1 MSLRKVN
8 RLQDPA
14 LSQVQNLDNL
24 YIVKEKRQVWINLF
38 LEKNQKGRSVIY
50 QLFMREKEPMEP

>member
-1 MSLRKVN
+1 MFHRKAN
-8 RLQDPA
+8 HWQDPTK
-14 LSQVQNLDNL
+14 SQVQNSDNL
-24 YIVKEKRQVWINLF
+24 YIVSEKRQVWINLF